1 VTTPEQE
8 NAMSDESAEG
18 ATIISTPVV
27 CQLLMLSRQ
36 RIDQLV
42 RDGYIKKL
50 EKGQFSLVEAV
61 QGYIRF
67 LRDDHRRQT
76 VTAADSRVRD
86 ARAKDIEVRTLQRL
100 GRLVAIELLEEIID
114 TLCGMVRSEFAG
126 LAAAVTRDLIQR
138 RVIERDVNARLRR
151 IAERA
156 MAEAIRLEAYRSP
169 ADAVRDTGAGS
180 VGGGEPD
187 LSADSGGAGSA

>member
-1 VTTPEQE
+1 MAEEETNP
-8 NAMSDESAEG
+8 EG
-18 ATIISTPVV
+18 ATIISTAVV
-27 CQLLMLSRQ
+27 CQLLMMSRQ
-36 RIDQLV
+36 RVDQLV

-67 LRDDHRRQT
+67 LRDETRRQN
-76 VTAADSRVRD
+76 VSAADSRVRD
-86 ARAKDIEVRTLQRL
+86 ARAKDIEVRTMQRL

-126 LAAAVTRDLIQR
+126 LPAAVTRDLIQR

-169 ADAVRDTGAGS
+169 ADAVRDTGAGP
-180 VGGGEPD
+180 VGGSEPD
-187 LSADSGGAGSA
+187 LSTNGSGAGAA